1 VIATLVAVMAVALVA
16 TLGPMGR
23 AEAQSTAGDS
33 ARAAFFKEMRK
44 PGTIAIAAS
53 GPRAGEAVF
62 RALEEAEKISS
73 GSIHGVAWFM
83 AMTKDG
89 KVHRFSNFGRGGTKT
104 MFING
109 EETGTPP
116 PAEIAEAPFAGV
128 VSTGPRDPTYRI
140 YDPGKYP
147 NGGDDVGFVVGHRLP
162 NSIGKNGLPVDH
174 EVFSL
179 MQKGLSARAA
189 VDRVMGANE
198 DLDVGLIA
206 VDRKGLVAMHNSAL
220 VDKRYDY
227 GRARGED
234 PASGAVVETIFNEIH
249 PPQAVAQLVVNVAL
263 EIMSDA
269 RKPDFQ
275 ITVKAGTKVG
285 LANEN
290 VVEVDGNMLATRIT
304 TTVPAH
310 LTGEKVAVI
319 PYILTKVVQQGK
331 TIGYTINEPL
341 SVLQDGVIKTVST
354 QKEMKIW
361 VKKHPRVCKYATPSR
376 TVCEA
381 L

>member
-1 VIATLVAVMAVALVA
+1 
-16 TLGPMGR
+16 
-23 AEAQSTAGDS
+23 
-33 ARAAFFKEMRK
+33 
-44 PGTIAIAAS
+44 
-53 GPRAGEAVF
+53 
-62 RALEEAEKISS
+62 
-73 GSIHGVAWFM
+73 
-83 AMTKDG
+83 
-89 KVHRFSNFGRGGTKT
+89 
-104 MFING
+104 
-109 EETGTPP
+109 
-116 PAEIAEAPFAGV
+116 
-128 VSTGPRDPTYRI
+128 
-140 YDPGKYP
+140 
-147 NGGDDVGFVVGHRLP
+147 
-162 NSIGKNGLPVDH
+162 
-174 EVFSL
+174 